1 MGDSEITVQ
10 ALLTT
15 EQREA
20 VAAALQRADAE
31 RVLSRVRECDAT
43 LWGPEGTPEIA
54 NRLGWLTI
62 APRMLGDIDDLAAF
76 ADELGHAGIED
87 VVLLGM
93 GGSSLAPEVF
103 RRTFGGN
110 GKGSGHPAGR
120 TLSER
125 GAAQPA
131 RRMHV
136 LDSTNAGA
144 VRAVSEAIDPRHT
157 LFVVSSKS
165 GGTIEPLSMLE
176 HFWQEIPDGAH
187 FAAITDP
194 GSGLERI
201 AREREFRRIFH
212 GDPEIGGRYS
222 ALSPF
227 GIVPAALIGVDVA
240 ALLEGAAGAWDTAIG
255 TGDAS
260 QAGIADGRTSIGDSS
275 AVADGTTGTNAQEP
289 QPYAPPAPAW
299 LSLGAALG
307 VLAKQGANKLTFV
320 VAPSL
325 DGLGLWLEQL
335 FAESTGKQGVGILPV
350 AEEPLLGPESYG
362 PDRVFVHIAELGV
375 GDPETEQALARL
387 AAAGH
392 PTITIPTRGRRD
404 LGRIFMLAELC
415 VAVAGWELGINPFD
429 QPNVQE
435 AKDATSRVLA
445 QQLPPAPGDA
455 GAPQLLELL
464 GDATPPDYVALMG
477 YVQPSPAFD
486 AAIAKLRTA
495 LMEARTVTTTFGYGP
510 RFLHST
516 GQFHKGGP
524 PTGRF
529 LQLLHDTQPDVEIP
543 NKPYSFT
550 QLEHA
555 QADGDLQTL
564 RAHSLP
570 AQRVTL
576 SGADPVAALQA
587 LTDEIAAM
595 LSMPAQQGDH
605 TTSRQSAGER
615 QP

>member
-1 MGDSEITVQ
+1 MGDSEITVR
-10 ALLTT
+10 ALLTA

-20 VAAALQRADAE
+20 VAATLQRAGAE
-31 RVLSRVRECDAT
+31 RVQERVRECDAT
-43 LWGPEGTPEIA
+43 LWGPDGTPEIA
-54 NRLGWLTI
+54 DRLGWLTI
-62 APRMLGDIDDLAAF
+62 APRMLGDIDDLAGLAE
-76 ADELGHAGIED
+76 ELARERIKD

-93 GGSSLAPEVF
+93 GGSSLAPEVL
-103 RRTFGGN
+103 RRTFAGE
-110 GKGSGHPAGR
+110 GKEEEGATDGPSVADGSR
-120 TLSER
+120 WL
-125 GAAQPA
+125 
-131 RRMHV
+131 HV

-144 VRAVSEAIDPRHT
+144 VRAIAEAIDPQRT
-157 LFVVSSKS
+157 LFLVSSKS

-176 HFWQEIPDGAH
+176 HFWQAIPHGSH

-201 AREREFRRIFH
+201 ARERGFRRIFH

-240 ALLEGAAGAWDTAIG
+240 QLLEGAAGAWDTAIAP
-255 TGDAS
+255 GDAA
-260 QAGIADGRTSIGDSS
+260 QAGSPPPGERAGIGAQAQHAD
-275 AVADGTTGTNAQEP
+275 
-289 QPYAPPAPAW
+289 APPPQTPAW
-299 LSLGAALG
+299 LWLGAVLGALAERG
-307 VLAKQGANKLTFV
+307 RNKLTFA

-335 FAESTGKQGVGILPV
+335 FAESTGKRGTGILPV
-350 AEEPLLGPESYG
+350 AEEPLLDPDSYG
-362 PDRVFVHIAELGV
+362 EDRVFVHIAELGV
-375 GDPETEQALARL
+375 AEPETERAFAAL

-392 PTITIPTRGRRD
+392 PTIAIPTRGPRD

-415 VAVAGWELGINPFD
+415 VAVAGWALAINPFD

-435 AKDATSRVLA
+435 AKDATMRVLA
-445 QQLPPAPGDA
+445 ELEQQGQPPQPPADASAQQLR
-455 GAPQLLELL
+455 QLL

-486 AAIAKLRTA
+486 AAVARLRET
-495 LMEARTVTTTFGYGP
+495 LMHARGVTTTFGYGP

-529 LQLLHDTQPDVEIP
+529 LQLLHDTPPDVEVP
-543 NKPYSFT
+543 DKPYSFT

-564 RAHSLP
+564 RAHGLP
-570 AQRVTL
+570 AQRITL
-576 SGADPVAALQA
+576 AGADPAAALRA
-587 LTDEIAAM
+587 LTDEIASM
-595 LSMPAQQGDH
+595 LGGGH
-605 TTSRQSAGER
+605 TTSRRNAGER